1 MLASWMGN
9 PMHTLVLDP
18 GFLPIKVI
26 SWRRALCLSFLDKV
40 EVIASYE
47 REVRTVSHAYPT
59 PSVVRLLHAARPG
72 PQVVRFSRKNVYLR
86 DNHRCQYCGV
96 QYSDHELTL
105 DHVVPRVDGGKTTW
119 TNVVTAC
126 GACNRRKG
134 GRTPEQA
141 GLPLRTRPA
150 RPKWTPM
157 TLAQRL
163 PIHDVP
169 EAWRAWLG
177 AA

>member
-1 MLASWMGN
+1 MQ
-9 PMHTLVLDP
+9 TLVLDP
-18 GFLPIKVI
+18 GFTPIKVI
-26 SWRRALCLSFLDKV
+26 SWRRALCLMFLEKA
-40 EVIASYE
+40 EVLASYE
-47 REVRTVSHAYPT
+47 REVRSVTRSFAA
-59 PSVVRLLHAARPG
+59 PSVVRLLGAVRPG

-86 DNHRCQYCGV
+86 DGFRCQYCGV
-96 QYSDHELTL
+96 VYGDHELTL
-105 DHVVPRVDGGKTTW
+105 DHVVPRVFGGKTSW

-141 GLPLRTRPA
+141 GLPLRTKPA
-150 RPKWTPM
+150 RPRWTPM

-163 PIHDVP
+163 PAHDVP

>member
-1 MLASWMGN
+1 MQ
-9 PMHTLVLDP
+9 TLVLDP
-18 GFLPIKVI
+18 GFTPIKVI
-26 SWRRALCLSFLDKV
+26 SWRRALCLMFLDKA
-40 EVIASYE
+40 EVLAHYD
-47 REVRTVSHAYPT
+47 REVRSVTRSFAA
-59 PSVVRLLHAARPG
+59 PSVVRLLAAVRPG

-86 DNHRCQYCGV
+86 DGFRCQYCGV
-96 QYSDHELTL
+96 VYGDHELTL
-105 DHVVPRVDGGKTTW
+105 DHVVPRVCGGKTTW

-141 GLPLRTRPA
+141 GLPLRTKPA

-163 PIHDVP
+163 PAHDVP

>member
-1 MLASWMGN
+1 MQ
-9 PMHTLVLDP
+9 TLVLDT
-18 GFLPIKVI
+18 GFTPIKVI
-26 SWRRALCLSFLDKV
+26 SWRRALCLMFLDKA
-40 EVIASYE
+40 EVLASYE
-47 REVRTVSHAYPT
+47 REVRTVTRSFAA
-59 PSVVRLLHAARPG
+59 PSVVRLLGAVRPS

-86 DNHRCQYCGV
+86 DGFRCQYCGNV
-96 QYSDHELTL
+96 YGDHELTL
-105 DHVVPRVDGGKTTW
+105 DHVVPRVCGGKTTW

-141 GLPLRTRPA
+141 GLPLRTKPA

-163 PIHDVP
+163 PAHDVP